1 MILQAFI
8 RGAIVIAIAALIATL
23 LRNRSAALR
32 HHVWATAVVVQ
43 LALLAFIPVLPK
55 LTLPIIPTIQVKTD
69 APVTVTNTNTVTDD
83 KAGKESLS
91 PSLSTSPVKPG
102 PGPQPSTETKTLQD
116 YLLLA
121 WIIGAGIIFARYLL
135 GTLLML
141 RVTLKGERVE
151 DGDWLV
157 LAQRTARE
165 LGITRPVTMVWG
177 EKVSVP
183 ITWGVL
189 YPMILLPKSAQEW
202 PLERRRFVLVHEMAH
217 VKRFDAFTQLLAQV
231 TAAIFW
237 FSPFVWLAE
246 WRMRI
251 EREHAC
257 DDTVIQHGT
266 EPTLYAGELL
276 QMVRSLV
283 RRRAPQPAF
292 AALAMARKSEFEG
305 RMLAILDPERPR
317 RVSGMTSGLMF
328 ALLSVLIAAPLAA
341 VDPFAVR
348 VVTTPSTETPSTAT
362 PSTATAKQDTPAPRP
377 PMRSFALGEA
387 CDFNAEGIGTRADVT
402 ADNALQI
409 SLRRSARCVQ
419 GDISGPVQLSP
430 DEQRILAVKT
440 GGFVQLRELTPQRDV
455 KLVIDHSSEGGV
467 WRSFTINDRIPDD
480 DGRSEREWVARV
492 LPELLSEGS
501 IRPQE
506 RVQRML
512 QSNGLAGTLRQI
524 AALASPSARL
534 AHFKALVAVG
544 EWTAPELNRIKNA
557 AAQALNA
564 RDLENFNSSLPKSTT
579 KVDSPRIATNDV
591 EVMEQ
596 ILMGINSSY
605 DLHMAMKSQLTRADK
620 PMLMMFARVA
630 QHINSGYELATFLIE
645 AKPYYLARNDLQLED
660 AWFNAAAKVGSSYE
674 RSRLLIGILDHAT
687 SSERVTLK
695 LLRATTN
702 MSSSVDKA
710 TLLAAVAKAK
720 VINTQATRTE
730 FLKQVNTITTSTDR
744 RMVLEALQ

>member
-8 RGAIVIAIAALIATL
+8 RGAIVIAIAALVATL

-55 LTLPIIPTIQVKTD
+55 ITLPIIPTIQVQTD
-69 APVTVTNTNTVTDD
+69 APVTSTVPNTVTDTHD
-83 KAGKESLS
+83 KTVTESSS
-91 PSLSTSPVKPG
+91 PSLGTSPVKPG
-102 PGPQPSTETKTLQD
+102 PGSGPQPSSEPRTLED
-116 YLLLA
+116 YLLFA
-121 WIIGAGIIFARYLL
+121 WIIGAGFIFARYLI

-141 RVTLKGERVE
+141 RVTLKGERIE

-177 EKVSVP
+177 DKVSVP

-266 EPTLYAGELL
+266 EPALYAGELL

-317 RVSGMTSGLMF
+317 RVSGITSGLMF

-341 VDPFAVR
+341 VDPFAIR
-348 VVTTPSTETPSTAT
+348 VVTTPSP
-362 PSTATAKQDTPAPRP
+362 ATAKQDMPMPPPPA
-377 PMRSFALGEA
+377 RSFASREA
-387 CDFNAEGIGTRADVT
+387 CDFNAQGMGTT
-402 ADNALQI
+402 ADITADKAVQVR
-409 SLRRSARCVQ
+409 LRRSGRCVL
-419 GDISGPVQLSP
+419 GDISGPVQISP
-430 DEQRILAVKT
+430 DEQRILAVKP

-480 DGRSEREWVARV
+480 DGRTEREWVARV
-492 LPELLSEGS
+492 LPELLSEGA
-501 IRPQE
+501 IRTQE

-524 AALASPSARL
+524 AAMASPAARL
-534 AHFKALVAVG
+534 AHFKALIAVG

-564 RDLENFNSSLPKSTT
+564 RDLANFNNSLPKHIA
-579 KVDSPRIATNDV
+579 KADSPRIATNDV

-596 ILMGINSSY
+596 ILLGINSSY

-620 PMLMMFARVA
+620 PMLMMFAGVA
-630 QHINSGYELATFLIE
+630 QRINSGYELATFLIE

-660 AWFNAAAKVGSSYE
+660 AWFNAASKIASSYE
-674 RSRLLIGILDHAT
+674 RSSLLMGILDHAT

-695 LLRATTN
+695 LLRASSN

-744 RMVLEALQ
+744 RMVLEALR